1 MKNFNIKVF
10 FCFVIFFVISASSNN
25 VEAESTL
32 IKNVTIYDGVKNEPF
47 VGNVLIDGDKI
58 KRVSS
63 SNLQGD
69 FVIDAT
75 GKILTPGM
83 IATDTEIGI
92 VEIGALSVTR
102 DDSSKMYKIGF
113 SIYDAFNPNS
123 TLIPWNRSNGITST
137 LTLPQN
143 TSSPIGGLGSY
154 FVLDSKL
161 QISGTKDMVMIGRV
175 GGSSSRSRAEH
186 FAQIEDLLIL
196 AKSLTKNDMDSDLE
210 LSDLIDDWSVSDAM
224 NLHPRDLRALYN
236 LVNNDLPLIMKSHRA
251 SDLLKLIELKDK
263 YNLNMIIMGAQEAG
277 LIAEEI
283 AESKIPLIIN
293 PINNIPGSFDEL
305 ASNINM
311 AKRLEDVGVELM
323 FNAPRDHN
331 YHLIRQGAGV
341 AVANGMSY
349 AGALKA
355 LTSTPANVFGI
366 NGRGTIEAGKVADL
380 IIWDADPLEPSSM
393 PDYVFINGENIDLT
407 TRSSRLRD
415 RYTKKLN
422 EPVTYRN

>member
-10 FCFVIFFVISASSNN
+10 FCFVLFFVISASSNN

-32 IKNVTIYDGVKNEPF
+32 IKNVTIYDGFKNEPF

-161 QISGTKDMVMIGRV
+161 QISGTKDIVMIGRV

-277 LIAEEI
+277 LIAEDI

-311 AKRLEDVGVELM
+311 AKRLEDAGVELM

>member
-32 IKNVTIYDGVKNEPF
+32 IKNVTIYDGFKNEPF

-236 LVNNDLPLIMKSHRA
+236 LVNTELPLIMKSHRA

-311 AKRLEDVGVELM
+311 AKRLEDAGVELM

-366 NGRGTIEAGKVADL
+366 NGRGAIEAGKVADL

>member
-161 QISGTKDMVMIGRV
+161 QISGTKDIVMIGRV

-311 AKRLEDVGVELM
+311 AKRLEDAGVELM

>member
-1 MKNFNIKVF
+1 M
-10 FCFVIFFVISASSNN
+10 
-25 VEAESTL
+25 
-32 IKNVTIYDGVKNEPF
+32 
-47 VGNVLIDGDKI
+47 
-58 KRVSS
+58 
-63 SNLQGD
+63 
-69 FVIDAT
+69 
-75 GKILTPGM
+75 
-83 IATDTEIGI
+83 
-92 VEIGALSVTR
+92 EIGALSVTR

-251 SDLLKLIELKDK
+251 CLL
-263 YNLNMIIMGAQEAG
+263 YT
-277 LIAEEI
+277 
-283 AESKIPLIIN
+283 SP
-293 PINNIPGSFDEL
+293 S
-305 ASNINM
+305 
-311 AKRLEDVGVELM
+311 
-323 FNAPRDHN
+323 PRD
-331 YHLIRQGAGV
+331 
-341 AVANGMSY
+341 
-349 AGALKA
+349 
-355 LTSTPANVFGI
+355 
-366 NGRGTIEAGKVADL
+366 
-380 IIWDADPLEPSSM
+380 
-393 PDYVFINGENIDLT
+393 
-407 TRSSRLRD
+407 
-415 RYTKKLN
+415 
-422 EPVTYRN
+422 

>member
-1 MKNFNIKVF
+1 MFAIYVF

-175 GGSSSRSRAEH
+175 GGSSSRSRAEY

-311 AKRLEDVGVELM
+311 AKRLEDAGVELM